1 MNRIVTDRD
10 IGDGNTRYR
19 VRIESD
25 PCEKDSPLANQFRYM
40 LLQNIVDN
48 PVLVACGLEPFQTLR
63 MAHNGQCWVIEVEAI
78 VRKTN
83 AKEPNNSPS
92 SKP

>member
-10 IGDGNTRYR
+10 IGDGNVRYR

-25 PCEKDSPLANQFRYM
+25 SCEKDSPLANQFRYM

-48 PVLVACGLEPFQTLR
+48 PALITCGFEPFQTLR

-78 VRKTN
+78 VRKNN
-83 AKEPNNSPS
+83 AKESNNPTS
-92 SKP
+92 SKS